1 MENVMG
7 NKKRVMIEPG
17 LHVELALSPF
27 GFVSSW
33 EPGIPRQITEWQL
46 KRYLFERDKYL
57 KDLSIDIDGIM
68 LFDWEG
74 VHRFSRGE
82 KLTVS
87 RKLGS

>member
-1 MENVMG
+1 MG

-17 LHVELALSPF
+17 LHVELDLSPF

-33 EPGIPRQITEWQL
+33 EPGIPRRISEWQL

-57 KDLSIDIDGIM
+57 KDLSIDIEGIM
-68 LFDWEG
+68 VIDWEG
-74 VHRFSRGE
+74 THMFNGGE

-87 RKLGS
+87 RDLRT